1 MFYIEDDDGL
11 YFALDSNDK
20 VSWVSDL
27 TSATFYNTSG
37 GAIKDGMY
45 FEVDGV
51 VQKLQGVN
59 YET

>member
-1 MFYIEDDDGL
+1 MFYIEDDNGL

-27 TSATFYNTSG
+27 ASATFYNTSG

-51 VQKLQGVN
+51 VQKVG
-59 YET
+59 E